1 MLPASWKVHEVH
13 HTRAAERPR
22 RHAQFL
28 SCFMKPCALFFL
40 TLSSNVMVIGIG
52 LFMYGKLSLNAD
64 MCFGCL
70 LLFSVDPPSFMYI
83 LATCSIVCIYYLR
96 RCMYIYI
103 YIYIYMVVLEF
114 QFGCWQSVNSI
125 PMVTYARIIA
135 SFNRHVDPHQSNR
148 ARGGAVPCE
157 RFHSNFASD
166 GFDGCAI
173 CYQRR
178 DYCTRIVVFY
188 F

>member
-1 MLPASWKVHEVH
+1 
-13 HTRAAERPR
+13 
-22 RHAQFL
+22 
-28 SCFMKPCALFFL
+28 
-40 TLSSNVMVIGIG
+40 MVIGIG

-114 QFGCWQSVNSI
+114 QFGC
-125 PMVTYARIIA
+125 
-135 SFNRHVDPHQSNR
+135 
-148 ARGGAVPCE
+148 
-157 RFHSNFASD
+157 
-166 GFDGCAI
+166 
-173 CYQRR
+173 
-178 DYCTRIVVFY
+178 
-188 F
+188 